1 MKPRLPDGLV
11 ACVKR
16 ECPTCAR
23 VARILIALREAGE
36 RVTVVTQDAPG
47 FPEGLAPVDDTSLE
61 ASWHHQ
67 IETVPTLLRVEDGA
81 EAARTVGWSRE
92 RWEALTGA
100 AGLGPALTGLRP
112 GCGSLSVDPDRCDE
126 LAVRFRAG
134 QLRRRRVE
142 LASLE
147 DELH

>member
-36 RVTVVTQDAPG
+36 RVTVFAQDDPA

-67 IETVPTLLRVEDGA
+67 IETVPTLLWVEDGA

-100 AGLGPALTGLRP
+100 AGLGPALPGLRP
-112 GCGSLSVDPDRCDE
+112 GCGSPSVAPGRGDE
-126 LAVRFRAG
+126 LAGRVGAGKLRGPPGGLPSPRA
-134 QLRRRRVE
+134 
-142 LASLE
+142 
-147 DELH
+147 H

>member
-11 ACVKR
+11 AFVKR
-16 ECPTCAR
+16 ECPTCAL
-23 VARILIALREAGE
+23 VAPILIALREAGQ
-36 RVTVVTQDAPG
+36 RVTVFTQDDPA

-100 AGLGPALTGLRP
+100 GGLGPALPGLRP
-112 GCGSLSVDPDRCDE
+112 GCGSLSRDPHRVDQPPVPSPSATPPSRPPAPPPPHHA
-126 LAVRFRAG
+126 L
-134 QLRRRRVE
+134 
-142 LASLE
+142 
-147 DELH
+147 